1 LYGIFSVLLFRF
13 SYQVENLIGGVS
25 LEGVAQFAN
34 YRNQSLLVGQP
45 KNSIKSTKLINYKL
59 KRISGKVG
67 SFSIFSLHS
76 QLLWVF
82 LRFFFLPWFR
92 VHNLRVELTAN
103 ISITLRHTQNF
114 FFTPSLSQKQF
125 QLSLVL
131 AEYSFLVGGFVSRRN

>member
-1 LYGIFSVLLFRF
+1 
-13 SYQVENLIGGVS
+13 VENLIGGVS

-34 YRNQSLLVGQP
+34 YRNQSLLAGQP

-59 KRISGKVG
+59 KRIAGKVG
-67 SFSIFSLHS
+67 SFSILSLHS

-82 LRFFFLPWFR
+82 LRFYFFFAWFR

>member
-1 LYGIFSVLLFRF
+1 
-13 SYQVENLIGGVS
+13 VENLIGGVS

-67 SFSIFSLHS
+67 SFSILSLHS

-82 LRFFFLPWFR
+82 LRFYFFFAWFG

-103 ISITLRHTQNF
+103 ISITLRHSQNF
-114 FFTPSLSQKQF
+114 FFPPSLSQKQF

>member
-1 LYGIFSVLLFRF
+1 LFSLIFPLF
-13 SYQVENLIGGVS
+13 LPGGKFNWGRV

-67 SFSIFSLHS
+67 SFSILSLHS

-82 LRFFFLPWFR
+82 LRFYF
-92 VHNLRVELTAN
+92 
-103 ISITLRHTQNF
+103 
-114 FFTPSLSQKQF
+114 PSL
-125 QLSLVL
+125 
-131 AEYSFLVGGFVSRRN
+131 VSSA